1 VNLIDRPLRFAN
13 TVLVTSET
21 AERSSAEG
29 KPGTF
34 VYFSDLL
41 SRTVVDA
48 QGAPIG
54 RLWDVSIRL
63 PEPYPPVSQ
72 VFIRPPGQ
80 ADLLLVAEGPQVRS
94 WTENPIP
101 LVARVPDLRPS
112 RRRDKTEILLREAL
126 LDKQVVD
133 VSGAKVERV
142 NDLHFLV
149 AREGQLILAHIDV
162 GLRGLVRRLGWE
174 RGLEALLRAVRPRSR
189 FLTSED
195 GLIGWKY
202 VLPTLGDPAG
212 LRLAFSQ
219 KSIGRLHPADLAE
232 ILEDLPVGPRRTVFD
247 ALEFQTAAR
256 VLPEVDP
263 KLQQDLLPAES
274 DPERAADLLEKMP
287 PDAAADVLGELSE
300 EDARDLIDRMQ
311 PEDARAV
318 TTLLRHEEDTAGGL
332 MTTDLVTF
340 SGSMTVADAFRR
352 LREIA
357 PDVEF
362 LYQFYVVDER
372 NRLLGIINM
381 RRLFLGKETDLL
393 QDVMAPWT
401 IRVHPED
408 SASDVAGVIEKYNQ
422 AAVPVVDRDGVLVG
436 MITVDDVL
444 TEVLPL
450 AWKKKLQL

>member
-1 VNLIDRPLRFAN
+1 MAN
-13 TVLVTSET
+13 DSTRT
-21 AERSSAEG
+21 ASDPKAG
-29 KPGTF
+29 VF
-34 VYFSDLL
+34 VYFSALL

-48 QGAPIG
+48 DGAPIG
-54 RLWDVSIRL
+54 RLLDLSIRL
-63 PEPYPPVSQ
+63 PEAYPPVSQ
-72 VFIRPPGQ
+72 VVIRPPGR
-80 ADLLLVAEGPQVRS
+80 ADLLLVADGSQVRS
-94 WTENPIP
+94 WLENPIP
-101 LVARVPDLRPS
+101 LTARVPELRPS

-149 AREGQLILAHIDV
+149 AREGQLVLAHIDV

-174 RGLEALLRAVRPRSR
+174 RGIETLLRAVHPKSR
-189 FLTSED
+189 ALGRDD

-232 ILEDLPVGPRRTVFD
+232 ILEDLPAGERKTVFD

-263 KLQQDLLPAES
+263 TIQPDLLPAES

-287 PDAAADVLGELSE
+287 PDAAADVLGELPE

-311 PEDARAV
+311 PADARAV
-318 TTLLRHEEDTAGGL
+318 ETLLEHEEDTAGAL

-340 SGSMTVADAFRR
+340 TGTMTVADAFAR

-357 PDVEF
+357 HDVEF
-362 LYQFYVVDER
+362 LYQFYVVDEKR
-372 NRLLGIINM
+372 RLVGIINM
-381 RRLFLGKETDLL
+381 RRLFLGKETDQL

-408 SASDVAGVIEKYNQ
+408 SLSHVAEVIEKYNQ
-422 AAVPVVDRDGVLVG
+422 AAVPVVDGEGVLVG

-450 AWKKKLQL
+450 AWKKKLRL

>member
-1 VNLIDRPLRFAN
+1 MIDRAALFAN
-13 TVLVTSET
+13 TVNVLSEGAGAVG
-21 AERSSAEG
+21 AEA
-29 KPGTF
+29 KPGIF

-54 RLWDVSIRL
+54 RLWDLSIRL

-101 LVARVPDLRPS
+101 LAARVPELRPS
-112 RRRDKTEILLREAL
+112 RRRDKSEILLREAL

-149 AREGQLILAHIDV
+149 AREGQLVLAHIDV
-162 GLRGLVRRLGWE
+162 GLRGLIRRLGWE
-174 RGLEALLRAVRPRSR
+174 RGIEALLRAVRPGARY
-189 FLTSED
+189 LTNDE

-232 ILEDLPVGPRRTVFD
+232 ILEDLPAQSRRTVFD
-247 ALEFQTAAR
+247 ALEFHTAAR

-274 DPERAADLLEKMP
+274 DPERAADLLERMP
-287 PDAAADVLGELSE
+287 PDAAADVLGELPE

-311 PEDARAV
+311 PDDARAV
-318 TTLLRHEEDTAGGL
+318 TTLMGHEEDTAGGL

-340 SGSMTVADAFRR
+340 SGDMTVADAFRR

-357 PDVEF
+357 HDVEF

-372 NRLLGIINM
+372 HRMLGILNM
-381 RRLFLGKETDLL
+381 RRLFLGKETELL
-393 QDVMAPWT
+393 RDAMAPWT
-401 IRVHPED
+401 ICVHPED
-408 SASDVAGVIEKYNQ
+408 SASHVAEVIEKYNQ
-422 AAVPVVDRDGVLVG
+422 AAVPVVDGDGVLVG

-450 AWKKKLQL
+450 AWKKKLRL